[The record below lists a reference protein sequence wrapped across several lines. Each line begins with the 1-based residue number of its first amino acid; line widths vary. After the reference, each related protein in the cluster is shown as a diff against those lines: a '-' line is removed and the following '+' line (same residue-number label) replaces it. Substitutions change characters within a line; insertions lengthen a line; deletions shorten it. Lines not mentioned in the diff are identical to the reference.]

1 MFDDISSSFNGIT
14 TNFTLKSSGN
24 SVSGMSSDNAVIM
37 VDGIIQKP
45 DPISVGGTD
54 YEKSSYTMFEN
65 GSNTDIQFFGT
76 SDILSYDPNRA
87 GLPLGGVIVSLG
99 MTQGFGYQPLVSAGG
114 TSVVS
119 GLGTISSIEIGNSGS
134 GYRPGIQTFINV
146 GVQTYSDGVPNI
158 EFIGTAAVS
167 GGHIVSIA
175 ITNPGTGYTSTNPP
189 EVVIDAP
196 LNYTNIPLIYSDET
210 TTGVGTGAV
219 VDIVVGQGSSVIDFV
234 VTRSGYGYR
243 DLEKLTVEI
252 GGTTGIPTDTSVT
265 FNEFQLEVESI
276 KDQSFNGWSVGGLK
290 VYDSITKFFDGK

>member
-119 GLGTISSIEIGNSGS
+119 GLGTISSIKSIGNSGS

-167 GGHIVSIA
+167 GGHIVSIT

-189 EVVIDAP
+189 EVVIDA
-196 LNYTNIPLIYSDET
+196 LQLHQHSSDL
-210 TTGVGTGAV
+210 
-219 VDIVVGQGSSVIDFV
+219 Q
-234 VTRSGYGYR
+234 
-243 DLEKLTVEI
+243 
-252 GGTTGIPTDTSVT
+252 
-265 FNEFQLEVESI
+265 
-276 KDQSFNGWSVGGLK
+276 
-290 VYDSITKFFDGK
+290 